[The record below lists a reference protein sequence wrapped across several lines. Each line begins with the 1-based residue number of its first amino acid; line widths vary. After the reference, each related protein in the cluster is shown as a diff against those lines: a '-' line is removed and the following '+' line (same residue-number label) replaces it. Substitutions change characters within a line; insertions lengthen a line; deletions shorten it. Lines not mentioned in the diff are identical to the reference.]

1 MRALC
6 RLVPHGGACA
16 LLPCRY
22 GRRFMPLDVSQGNID
37 ASRPVGLYVHFPFC
51 SVRCPYCDFAIDT
64 RQGIPH
70 RRYADAVLAELGTRS
85 PWFYDAAVT
94 GPGLVSIYF
103 GGGTPGLWDPN
114 EVRRV
119 ISEARRVF
127 HVADATTIEITVE
140 ANPGESTPASLSA
153 LHEAGVNRISLGVQS
168 FDDGLLKVIGR
179 NHDSRGA
186 RSGIAAARDAGFHS
200 VCCDLMFGLPGQT
213 LPDWQRAIDVLVAL
227 NPDHVSCYGL
237 TIERGTPFGAMVRSG
252 KLASPDEDLSAEM
265 YAAAQT
271 QLAAAGYSQYEV
283 SNHARDGHRA
293 IHNQLYWTQGAYL
306 GIGCSSASFRPLTDG
321 RAFRFTNPRATD
333 TYLNGV
339 ENGPLAPAQSELR
352 LLPDLE
358 NEALWLGMR
367 TKDGVDRRAFSHRFG
382 VEPLATPSRAAAAN
396 RSVQRGWI
404 EVTDDTIR
412 PTPLGFLFADE
423 LAVEL
428 WD

>member
-1 MRALC
+1 
-6 RLVPHGGACA
+6 
-16 LLPCRY
+16 
-22 GRRFMPLDVSQGNID
+22 MPLDVSQGTID
-37 ASRPVGLYVHFPFC
+37 ASRPLGLYVHFPFC

-64 RQGIPH
+64 RPEIPH
-70 RRYADAVLAELGTRS
+70 HRYADAVLAELAARHG
-85 PWFYDAAVT
+85 WFRDAAVA

-127 HVADATTIEITVE
+127 GVAESTALEITVE
-140 ANPGESTPASLSA
+140 ANPGESTPGTLAA
-153 LHEAGVNRISLGVQS
+153 LRTAGVNRVSLGVQS

-179 NHDSRGA
+179 NHDARGA
-186 RSGIAAARDAGFHS
+186 RDGIAAARDAGFLS

-213 LPDWQRAIDVLVAL
+213 LPAWQRAIDSLVSL
-227 NPDHVSCYGL
+227 GPEHISCYGL

-252 KLASPDEDLSAEM
+252 KLANPDEDLCAQM
-265 YAAAQT
+265 YAAAQSH
-271 QLAAAGYSQYEV
+271 LSAAGYAQYEV

-293 IHNQLYWTQGAYL
+293 VHNQLYWTQGAYL
-306 GIGCSSASFRPLTDG
+306 GVGCSSASFRPLNDG

-333 TYLNGV
+333 TYLSDLETGA
-339 ENGPLAPAQSELR
+339 LAPAHSELR

-358 NEALWLGMR
+358 NEALWLALR
-367 TKDGVDRRAFSHRFG
+367 TRDGVDRMAFSQRFG
-382 VEPLATPSRAAAAN
+382 VDPLATQTRAAAAS
-396 RSVQRGWI
+396 RCVDRGWI
-404 EVTDDTIR
+404 EISPNRIV
-412 PTPLGFLFADE
+412 PTKLGFLFADE